1 MNKEKRE
8 RRNNIYQANVKKR
21 GEITNKLTIN
31 KAIPSKKPRTL
42 FWTEAG
48 LSAKNANKANKIA
61 TKVIYI
67 DQNGIEHTRYVARHP
82 KLNDLKFVKK
92 EVKVETNEE
101 MKAKF
106 AVKKAEKA
114 VAFENREYKSLIKES
129 ISTVVRRDRQRA
141 FNEQHEEQIKR
152 IIDNIREQKTYSKNK
167 NNFAVIVSMN
177 NSKGLPYDFSTTY
190 SAHDLKRTQLIAK
203 NLHEKMMSTTEDYYG
218 IRIIPIAEYN
228 KPANGMYAM
237 PVFTLLNNSQNEQRA
252 AA

>member
-8 RRNNIYQANVKKR
+8 RRNNIYQENVKKR

-48 LSAKNANKANKIA
+48 LAAKNANKANKIA
-61 TKVIYI
+61 TKVTYI
-67 DQNGIEHTRYVARHP
+67 DRNGVEHTRYVARHP
-82 KLNDLKFVKK
+82 ELNDLKFVKK
-92 EVKVETNEE
+92 EVKVETKEE
-101 MKAKF
+101 IKARF
-106 AVKKAEKA
+106 AVKKAERA
-114 VAFENREYKSLIKES
+114 VVFENREYKSTIKES

-152 IIDNIREQKTYSKNK
+152 IIDSKNK

-190 SAHDLKRTQLIAK
+190 SAHNLERTKLIAK

-228 KPANGMYAM
+228 KPANGMYGM

>member
-8 RRNNIYQANVKKR
+8 RRNNIYQENVKKR
-21 GEITNKLTIN
+21 GEVTNKLTIN
-31 KAIPSKKPRTL
+31 KAIPSKQPRTL

-48 LSAKNANKANKIA
+48 LAAKNANKANKIA
-61 TKVIYI
+61 TKVTYI
-67 DQNGIEHTRYVARHP
+67 DRNGVEHTRYAARHP
-82 KLNDLKFVKK
+82 ELNDLKFVKK
-92 EVKVETNEE
+92 EVKVETKEE
-101 MKAKF
+101 IKARF
-106 AVKKAEKA
+106 AVKKAERA
-114 VAFENREYKSLIKES
+114 VVFENRERRPVVKTPV
-129 ISTVVRRDRQRA
+129 STIVRRDRQRI
-141 FNEQHEEQIKR
+141 FNEQHEEQVKR
-152 IIDNIREQKTYSKNK
+152 IIDNIREQETYSKNK

-190 SAHDLKRTQLIAK
+190 SAHNLERTKLIAK